1 MAEEKEPV
9 KSLTFMNQLK
19 VGWQSGFFGKV
30 KVISLTTGLVLYVIG
45 YFAVVYVA
53 PLAFG
58 YFLIGLPTHRILAWL
73 SIDPFLFDWIYGVVG
88 ALATLATTRFVNSI
102 LQKQKAAQRLA
113 DERAQARYKA
123 YLEEQARLKEAMT
136 EAEWAIYSAQLE
148 TQKLLRQGQ
157 AAEARRHAD
166 SLRPQFGYFMNWP
179 PKF

>member
-9 KSLTFMNQLK
+9 KINVLEQWRLQ
-19 VGWQSGFFGKV
+19 WRSGFVGKV
-30 KVISLTTGLVLYVIG
+30 KLIFFFLWLSIQIIGYITFVYLAPLAIG
-45 YFAVVYVA
+45 YFA
-53 PLAFG
+53 
-58 YFLIGLPTHRILAWL
+58 IGLLTYEILKSL
-73 SIDPFLFDWIYGVVG
+73 LIDPILFDWVYGVMG
-88 ALATLATTRFVNSI
+88 AIAALATTRFVNSI
-102 LQKQKAAQRLA
+102 LKKQKAAQRLA
-113 DERAQARYKA
+113 DERAQARNRV

-157 AAEARRHAD
+157 AAEARRQAD